1 MRWTQLF
8 IPTLREN
15 PVSAEAVSHRLL
27 LRAGYVR
34 QLTAGVYSYLPLAHR
49 VLLKITKI
57 VRDGMNEIGAQE
69 FLLPA
74 LNPAELWKESGRWEI
89 MGENM
94 FRLKDRKGSDLC
106 LGMTHEEVFTAIAR
120 DEIRSYK
127 QLPQIWYQI
136 QTKFRDEARPKSG
149 ILRVRE
155 FIMKDSYSFDATQEG
170 LDHSFESHRQ
180 AYCNIYNRCGLKFV
194 MVEASSGAMGGSK
207 STEFMVYSDAGED
220 WIATCSNCDY
230 AANTEKA
237 TSRLPQISDEKGPER
252 PEEFPTPGVR
262 TIEDLAKFKG
272 GASADRQI
280 KTLVYIAEGNPV
292 LALMRGD
299 HALNET
305 KLSSAAGA
313 AEVRP
318 AQPEEIRA
326 LLGALPGSL
335 GAVGLKNV
343 RVYVDNAL
351 KGRTNMVTG
360 ANRDDFHL
368 RGVSVERDIPIT
380 AWVDLRNVVSGEG
393 CPNCDGTL
401 RVDRAI
407 EIGHIFK
414 LGTRYSESLGAR
426 VLNAEGKEVPIIMG
440 SYGIGLGRILAA
452 AVELFNDDDGICWP
466 VSIAPFQII
475 VTPANI
481 NDQTQR
487 ETAEKLYEQLKSEGF
502 DVLLDDREERPGVK
516 FKDADLIG
524 IPYRITVG
532 NKLKQ
537 GNVELF
543 SRRDRQ
549 TKEVPV
555 ESILQEV
562 RSL

>member
-1 MRWTQLF
+1 M
-8 IPTLREN
+8 
-15 PVSAEAVSHRLL
+15 A
-27 LRAGYVR
+27 
-34 QLTAGVYSYLPLAHR
+34 
-49 VLLKITKI
+49 
-57 VRDGMNEIGAQE
+57 
-69 FLLPA
+69 
-74 LNPAELWKESGRWEI
+74 
-89 MGENM
+89 
-94 FRLKDRKGSDLC
+94 
-106 LGMTHEEVFTAIAR
+106 
-120 DEIRSYK
+120 DE
-127 QLPQIWYQI
+127 
-136 QTKFRDEARPKSG
+136 
-149 ILRVRE
+149 
-155 FIMKDSYSFDATQEG
+155 
-170 LDHSFESHRQ
+170 
-180 AYCNIYNRCGLKFV
+180 
-194 MVEASSGAMGGSK
+194 
-207 STEFMVYSDAGED
+207 
-220 WIATCSNCDY
+220 
-230 AANTEKA
+230 
-237 TSRLPQISDEKGPER
+237 
-252 PEEFPTPGVR
+252 
-262 TIEDLAKFKG
+262 
-272 GASADRQI
+272 
-280 KTLVYIAEGNPV
+280 NPV

-318 AQPEEIRA
+318 AHPEEIRA

-343 RVYVDNAL
+343 RVYADHAL

-360 ANRDDFHL
+360 ANHDDFHL
-368 RGVSVERDIPIT
+368 RGVSVERDIPVT
-380 AWVDLRNVVSGEG
+380 AFVDLRTVVSGEG
-393 CPNCDGTL
+393 CPNCNGTL

-487 ETAEKLYEQLKSEGF
+487 ETAEKFYEQLKSEGF

-524 IPYRITVG
+524 IPYRVTVG

-543 SRRDRQ
+543 SRRDRK
-549 TKEVPV
+549 TKEVSLDSV
-555 ESILQEV
+555 LQQIK
-562 RSL
+562 SLF

>member
-1 MRWTQLF
+1 MRWSQLF

-57 VRDGMNEIGAQE
+57 VRDGMNEIGGQE

-120 DEIRSYK
+120 DELRSYK

-155 FIMKDSYSFDATQEG
+155 FIMKDSYSFDVTPEG
-170 LDHSFESHRQ
+170 LDHSFELHRQ
-180 AYCNIYNRCGLKFV
+180 AYCNIYNRCGLKFI

-237 TSRLPQISDEKGPER
+237 TSRLPQISDDKGPAQ

-262 TIEDLAKFKG
+262 TIEDLAKFQG

-280 KTLVYIAEGNPV
+280 KTLVYIADGNPV

-313 AEVRP
+313 VEVRP
-318 AQPEEIRA
+318 AHPEEIRA

-335 GAVGLKNV
+335 GAVGLNNV
-343 RVYVDNAL
+343 RVYVDHTL

-368 RGVSVERDIPIT
+368 RGVSVERDIPVT
-380 AWVDLRNVVSGEG
+380 AFVDLRTVVSGEG
-393 CPNCDGTL
+393 CPNCNGTL

-481 NDQTQR
+481 NDHTQR
-487 ETAEKLYEQLKSEGF
+487 ETAEKLYEQLQSEGF
-502 DVLLDDREERPGVK
+502 DALLDDREERPGVK

-537 GNVELF
+537 GNVELVF
-543 SRRDRQ
+543 RRDKQ
-549 TKEVPV
+549 MKEIPV
-555 ESILQEV
+555 DSVLQEV
-562 RSL
+562 RNL

>member
-49 VLLKITKI
+49 TLLKITKI

-120 DEIRSYK
+120 DEVRSYK

-170 LDHSFESHRQ
+170 LDHSFELHRQ
-180 AYCNIYNRCGLKFV
+180 AYCNIYNRCGLKFI

-237 TSRLPQISDEKGPER
+237 TSRLQQSSDEKGPDR

-280 KTLVYIAEGNPV
+280 KTLVYIADGNPV

-318 AQPEEIRA
+318 AHPEEIRA

-343 RVYVDNAL
+343 RVYVDHAL

-368 RGVSVERDIPIT
+368 RGVSVERDIPVT
-380 AWVDLRNVVSGEG
+380 SWVDLRTVISGEG

-426 VLNAEGKEVPIIMG
+426 VLNAEGKEVPIVMG

-452 AVELFNDDDGICWP
+452 AVELYNDDDGICWP

-475 VTPANI
+475 VTPANV

-487 ETAEKLYEQLKSEGF
+487 ETAEKLYGQLKSEGF

-537 GNVELF
+537 GRVELF

-555 ESILQEV
+555 DSVIQEV
-562 RSL
+562 KGL